1 MATKINILNA
11 SERFSN
17 VLDLLESKAQS
28 SLIEIQKH
36 IELPSLDIVISP
48 CSEEYITES
57 GILGCVSTPYVI
69 DVLLDTDREDL
80 SNIINNELT
89 ATIAHE
95 LHHVIRASFGV
106 EEKSLLQILISE
118 GLACH
123 FETKFSHCIT
133 SKFFADVKKYE
144 WRDLYSKMQTNLKDS
159 DFNYP
164 VYFGGKDIAKFP
176 NRAGYWVGF
185 NLVSEYINKYGG
197 CAVTLV
203 GISAEELVA
212 I

>member
-11 SERFSN
+11 SERFSY
-17 VLDLLESKAQS
+17 VLGLLESKAQS
-28 SLIEIQKH
+28 SLVEIQKH
-36 IELPSLDIVISP
+36 IELPNLDIVISP
-48 CSEEYITES
+48 CSEEYKTES

-80 SNIINNELT
+80 SDIINNELT
-89 ATIAHE
+89 AVIAHE
-95 LHHVIRASFGV
+95 LHHAIRSSFGV
-106 EEKSLLQILISE
+106 QEKNLLQTLISE

-123 FETKFSHCIT
+123 FETKFSNGV
-133 SKFFADVKKYE
+133 SSSFFADVKKHE
-144 WRDLYSKMQTNLKDS
+144 WRDLYSKMHTNLKDS
-159 DFNYP
+159 DFNYS
-164 VYFGGKDIAKFP
+164 VYFGGKDTSKFP

-203 GISAEELVA
+203 SISAEEFVVK
-212 I
+212 